1 MSFLS
6 KVELKKQLKN
16 LGIKVEGN
24 YVRKSDIN
32 KALKAISRFSS
43 FASKG
48 RPSTWKAQ
56 DLYKKLSKLN
66 SEDVDISYDDD
77 EGMYKVDDGKDTYF
91 LNDTEG
97 EKFEKLWGHLICY
110 LGMLRGHR
118 KPR

>member
-32 KALKAISRFSS
+32 KALANDENLDIDL
-43 FASKG
+43 SKG

-77 EGMYKVDDGKDTYF
+77 EGVYKVDAGKDTYF
-91 LNDTEG
+91 LNDVEG
-97 EKFEKLWGHLICY
+97 EKFEKLWD
-110 LGMLRGHR
+110 
-118 KPR
+118 KK